1 MKSELACMVCGAI
14 LTGRQRRFCSRV
26 CKNRDTNHR
35 HQSYSSQQSRGL
47 LRKRQ
52 LVESAGGCCVRC
64 GYRANLA
71 ALTWHHRKPA
81 HKSFNLDLRALSS
94 RSMAEV
100 EVELGKCI
108 LLCAN
113 CHAEAHHPEMA
124 TTNRGS
130 GKDNGR
136 MRGR

>member
-1 MKSELACMVCGAI
+1 MVCGAI

-35 HQSYSSQQSRGL
+35 HQSYARQQSRGL

-81 HKSFNLDLRALSS
+81 HKSFNLDLRALSN

-100 EVELGKCI
+100 EVELSKCI

-113 CHAEAHHPEMA
+113 CHAEEHHPEMA
-124 TTNRGS
+124 TTNRGP

-136 MRGR
+136 IRGR